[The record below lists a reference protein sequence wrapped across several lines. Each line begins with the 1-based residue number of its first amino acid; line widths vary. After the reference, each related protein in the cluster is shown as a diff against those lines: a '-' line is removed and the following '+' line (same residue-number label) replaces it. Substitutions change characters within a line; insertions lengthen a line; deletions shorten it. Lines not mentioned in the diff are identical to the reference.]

1 MTVETL
7 RGALLWCGVINFA
20 LLALWAALIFLAP
33 RLLHWLCRWLRLS
46 PEQIDVIH
54 YSGMLLYKLGIFLFN
69 VVPYVAL
76 RLVA

>member
-7 RGALLWCGVINFA
+7 RGALLWCGVINLAF
-20 LLALWAALIFLAP
+20 LALWAALIFLPP
-33 RLLHWLCRWLRLS
+33 RLLHWPCRWLRLS
-46 PEQIDVIH
+46 AEQIDVIH
-54 YSGMLLYKLGIFLFN
+54 YSGMLMYKLGIFLFN